1 MSTLSYADEQK
12 AKTGLRPSRQAI
24 KRAALALAAA
34 LGVAAAADFGHYYLT
49 TGRYLETTD
58 DAYVKADSTIIAP
71 KVSGYIAQVL
81 VSDNQPV
88 TAGQLLA
95 KIDDRDFRAA
105 LRQADAD
112 VAAAEA
118 AVRNLDAQIALQRPI
133 IEQGTADIAAA
144 EANQKFAQ
152 EEQTPLRRPDEDGL
166 RHGAARPA
174 DRCGAACQQRA
185 IAAVR
190 SPACWPPNARST
202 YSPLSGRRRSRSAI
216 ARSRWSNRQR

>member
-1 MSTLSYADEQK
+1 MSTLAYTEEQK
-12 AKTGLRPSRQAI
+12 AKISLRPSRQAI

-34 LGVAAAADFGHYYLT
+34 LGVAAGADFGHYYLT

-112 VAAAEA
+112 VAGG
-118 AVRNLDAQIALQRPI
+118 RS
-133 IEQGTADIAAA
+133 
-144 EANQKFAQ
+144 
-152 EEQTPLRRPDEDGL
+152 RRPQS
-166 RHGAARPA
+166 RCTARPA
-174 DRCGAACQQRA
+174 AANHRT
-185 IAAVR
+185 R
-190 SPACWPPNARST
+190 YRR
-202 YSPLSGRRRSRSAI
+202 YRRR
-216 ARSRWSNRQR
+216 